1 MTNATQNPGMPQ
13 AHALLIGVGSYTN
26 HPGMNVSVYP
36 RNNQGRLANR
46 VAMGYTPSQFS
57 LTP

>member
-26 HPGMNVSVYP
+26 HPGMNVSVY
-36 RNNQGRLANR
+36 LAIIR
-46 VAMGYTPSQFS
+46 GGWRTGPPWAILPASS
-57 LTP
+57 A